1 MLVGFGCWCKWIRG
15 FGLAVLVVS
24 WVWVASASGFWLC
37 FLSLSCCASECCSV
51 FNRFCCGL
59 LMTVVV
65 VVVLFSVFCFAMDCG
80 CHGGGGGGGSSSVVV
95 VIYYVRYIILLCC
108 LYYFNV

>member
-1 MLVGFGCWCKWIRG
+1 MP
-15 FGLAVLVVS
+15 
-24 WVWVASASGFWLC
+24 GFWLC
-37 FLSLSCCASECCSV
+37 FLDLSCCASECCSI
-51 FNRFCCGL
+51 FNRFCRGL

-80 CHGGGGGGGSSSVVV
+80 CHGGGGGGGGSSVVV
-95 VIYYVRYIILLCC
+95 IDCVRYINLLCC